1 MSDDQ
6 VLDQA
11 AQIIADARVEC
22 LKFGASPQEIGDIM
36 LDEATLG
43 LISEGTSMS
52 EIQKAFRK
60 YSKTRL
66 VKFYTGIEACGTVGP
81 SLH

>member
-1 MSDDQ
+1 MTDDQ

-22 LKFGASPQEIGDIM
+22 LKLGASPKEIGQIM
-36 LDEATLG
+36 MDEATLG
-43 LISEGTSMS
+43 LLSEGNSMS
-52 EIQKAFRK
+52 EIQKTFRK

-66 VKFYTGIEACGTVGP
+66 VKFYTGIKKLAER
-81 SLH
+81 

>member
-11 AQIIADARVEC
+11 AQVIADARVEC
-22 LKFGASPQEIGDIM
+22 LKLGVSPREIGDIM
-36 LDEATLG
+36 MDEATLG
-43 LISEGTSMS
+43 LMSEGSSMS
-52 EIQKAFRK
+52 EIQKVFQK

-66 VKFYTGIEACGTVGP
+66 VKFYTGIKKF
-81 SLH
+81 SKR

>member
-11 AQIIADARVEC
+11 AQFIADARVEC
-22 LKFGASPQEIGDIM
+22 LKLGASPKEIGGIM
-36 LDEATLG
+36 MDEATLG
-43 LISEGTSMS
+43 LMSEGTAMS

-66 VKFYTGIEACGTVGP
+66 VKFYTDIKKLAER
-81 SLH
+81 

>member
-11 AQIIADARVEC
+11 AQIIADARTEC
-22 LKFGASPQEIGDIM
+22 LKLGASPKEIGDIM
-36 LDEATLG
+36 MDEATLG

-52 EIQKAFRK
+52 EIQKAFRR
-60 YSKTRL
+60 SRRD
-66 VKFYTGIEACGTVGP
+66 
-81 SLH
+81 